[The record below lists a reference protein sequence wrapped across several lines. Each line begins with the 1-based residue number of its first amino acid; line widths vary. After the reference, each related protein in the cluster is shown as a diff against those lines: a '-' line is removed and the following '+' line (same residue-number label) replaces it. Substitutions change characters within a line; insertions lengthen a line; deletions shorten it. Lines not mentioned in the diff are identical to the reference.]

1 MSRRILLVEDD
12 ALSLKLMRDLLQAHG
27 FQTEETGEGA
37 AAVALAIQSPPDLIV
52 MDIGLPGIDGVEA
65 TRRLRADTRTSDI
78 PIVAVTAFA
87 MPGDEQRMLE
97 AGCNAFLT
105 KPLRLS
111 DLVATA
117 EGLLEG
123 RITRS

>member
-37 AAVALAIQSPPDLIV
+37 SAVALAIQSPPDLIV